1 MVECTLSLHW
11 QLPPTKSP
19 TSYYLFHDLVRTCR
33 ISSFCTVG
41 WQLAR
46 FQLTRRI
53 ARSLGDNWAS
63 CPAWLWPGTCLCLV
77 ACVAILYGR
86 QAFEGRLDWNLQYS
100 HWQRTGSYER
110 FFQLLSNWLQLEET
124 QIHMLATTRSRLE
137 VRCNFFRQRV
147 ATPWNHCQ
155 KLLLKH
161 LYYRHL
167 QKEIWCAE
175 ERVII
180 KPTASMPGNLPVT
193 SYKVLWISSKYV
205 NSIAVCFTLL

>member
-1 MVECTLSLHW
+1 MIYTTQRRRFVYYTWDNGSRLDRVVVECTLSLHW

-19 TSYYLFHDLVRTCR
+19 TSYYRFHDLVRTCR
-33 ISSFCTVG
+33 ISSFCTVA

-110 FFQLLSNWLQLEET
+110 FFQLVSNWLQLEET
-124 QIHMLATTRSRLE
+124 QIGPTYVSHNTQPSGGSMQFLSSASRDAME
-137 VRCNFFRQRV
+137 
-147 ATPWNHCQ
+147 P
-155 KLLLKH
+155 
-161 LYYRHL
+161 L
-167 QKEIWCAE
+167 QFLVGSF
-175 ERVII
+175 VII
-180 KPTASMPGNLPVT
+180 LF
-193 SYKVLWISSKYV
+193 L
-205 NSIAVCFTLL
+205 FTYDDDCVRLFKNGRRI